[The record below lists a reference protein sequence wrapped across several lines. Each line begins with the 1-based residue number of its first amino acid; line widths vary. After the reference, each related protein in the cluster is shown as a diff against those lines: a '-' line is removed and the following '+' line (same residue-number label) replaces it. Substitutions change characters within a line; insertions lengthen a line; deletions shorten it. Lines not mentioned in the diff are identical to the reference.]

1 MAIHNVRT
9 EIGISSTPEELE
21 VSAGEMGIPVEHLK
35 KMLIYLEKMR
45 VEAERLNLAPS
56 IACNAAV
63 TFISNAIKHNYEE
76 GGGLTFTMT
85 APRPSCT
92 TWTPPSPIPA
102 NLTRKR
108 SQTCIKF
115 CR

>member
-9 EIGISSTPEELE
+9 EIGVTSTHDELE
-21 VSAGEMGIPVEHLK
+21 ASAAEMGIPVEHLK

-76 GGGLTFTMT
+76 AGWFDIHYDCAQALMHYVET
-85 APRPSCT
+85 AIT
-92 TWTPPSPIPA
+92 NT
-102 NLTRKR
+102 
-108 SQTCIKF
+108 IKLDPKTKPDVH
-115 CR
+115 

>member
-76 GGGLTFTMT
+76 AGWFDIHYDCAQALMHYVDT
-85 APRPSCT
+85 AITNTSKLDPKTKPDVH
-92 TWTPPSPIPA
+92 
-102 NLTRKR
+102 
-108 SQTCIKF
+108 
-115 CR
+115 